1 MSTSALPYPAAPAA
15 SAAPS
20 APVAPSAERA
30 PEAPGFWRAPF
41 AASTYREIGYT
52 VASLPIAIV
61 GFTFAVT
68 MFSLGVGLFVTVLGL
83 PVLAVALA
91 GARGLGA
98 AERGRARGLLGLDVA
113 APAAVETPRGAGA
126 WGGMRARLVDGAGW
140 RALLFQVV
148 MFPSRVA
155 SFVLSVT
162 FLVTGWVVA
171 LLPAYSWVFPRYV
184 GWPGYQ
190 VFDYTSGGERH
201 EFYLESPVQIAGASL
216 VGLVIVFLTPKL
228 VRALTNIDRA
238 AVRSML
244 GRPQR

>member
-1 MSTSALPYPAAPAA
+1 MSTSALPYQAAPAAPAA
-15 SAAPS
+15 TSG
-20 APVAPSAERA
+20 PSAERA
-30 PEAPGFWRAPF
+30 QGSPGFWRAPF

-83 PVLAVALA
+83 PVLAAALA

-98 AERGRARGLLGLDVA
+98 AERGRARGLLGLDVT
-113 APAAVETPRGAGA
+113 APVAVETPRGAGA
-126 WGGMRARLVDGAGW
+126 WAGMRARLADGAGW

-148 MFPSRVA
+148 MFPSRVV

-184 GWPGYQ
+184 DWPGYR

-216 VGLVIVFLTPKL
+216 VGLLIVFLTPKL

-244 GRPQR
+244 GQPQR

>member
-1 MSTSALPYPAAPAA
+1 MSTSALPYAAAPTA
-15 SAAPS
+15 SS
-20 APVAPSAERA
+20 SERA
-30 PEAPGFWRAPF
+30 PGGRSAGSPGFWRAPF

-52 VASLPIAIV
+52 LTSLPIAIV

-68 MFSLGVGLFVTVLGL
+68 MFSLGMGLFVTVLGL
-83 PVLAVALA
+83 PVLAAALA

-98 AERGRARGLLGLDVA
+98 AERGRARALLGWEVA
-113 APAAVETPRGAGA
+113 GPGALATRRDAGA
-126 WGGMRARLVDGAGW
+126 WERMRARLSDGAGW
-140 RALLFQVV
+140 KALLFQFV

-162 FLVTGWVVA
+162 FLVTGWVAA
-171 LLPAYSWVFPRYV
+171 LLPVYSWVFPRYLD
-184 GWPGYQ
+184 WPGYR

-216 VGLVIVFLTPKL
+216 IGLAIVFLTPKL

-244 GRPQR
+244 G

>member
-1 MSTSALPYPAAPAA
+1 MSIGTLPYAA
-15 SAAPS
+15 AAPS
-20 APVAPSAERA
+20 VQRA
-30 PEAPGFWRAPF
+30 PESPGFWRAPF

-68 MFSLGVGLFVTVLGL
+68 MFSLGAGLFVTVLGL
-83 PVLAVALA
+83 PVLAAALA

-98 AERGRARGLLGLDVA
+98 AERGRARALLGIDVA
-113 APAAVETPRGAGA
+113 GPAAVKRPLDGGA
-126 WGGMRARLVDGAGW
+126 WAGIRARVADGAGW

-148 MFPSRVA
+148 MFPSRVV

-171 LLPAYSWVFPRYV
+171 FLPAYSWVFPRYV
-184 GWPGYQ
+184 DWPGYR

-201 EFYLESPVQIAGASL
+201 EFYLESPLQIAGASL
-216 VGLVIVFLTPKL
+216 LGLAIVFLTPKL

-244 GRPQR
+244 GQR

>member
-1 MSTSALPYPAAPAA
+1 MSTSTLPYAAAPAAPAA
-15 SAAPS
+15 
-20 APVAPSAERA
+20 PSAERV
-30 PEAPGFWRAPF
+30 PGAPGFWRAPF
-41 AASTYREIGYT
+41 VASTYREIGYT
-52 VASLPIAIV
+52 VVSLPIAIV
-61 GFTFAVT
+61 GFTFAVA

-83 PVLAVALA
+83 PVLAAALA

-98 AERGRARGLLGLDVA
+98 AERGRARVQLGLDVA
-113 APAAVETPRGAGA
+113 GPAAVERSREAGA
-126 WGGMRARLVDGAGW
+126 WAGMRARVSDGAGW

-148 MFPSRVA
+148 MFPSRVV

-184 GWPGYQ
+184 DWPGYRL
-190 VFDYTSGGERH
+190 FDYTSGGERH

-216 VGLVIVFLTPKL
+216 VGLAIVFLTPKL

-244 GRPQR
+244 GRPQPQR

>member
-1 MSTSALPYPAAPAA
+1 MSISAQPYAAAA
-15 SAAPS
+15 AAPS
-20 APVAPSAERA
+20 APSVPAAERSA
-30 PEAPGFWRAPF
+30 GSPGFWRAPF

-68 MFSLGVGLFVTVLGL
+68 MFSLGVALFVTVLGL
-83 PVLAVALA
+83 PVLAAALA

-98 AERGRARGLLGLDVA
+98 AERGRARSQLGLDVA
-113 APAAVETPRGAGA
+113 GPAAVQTPRDAGA
-126 WGGMRARLVDGAGW
+126 WAGMRARLSDGAAW

-148 MFPSRVA
+148 TFPTRVV

-171 LLPAYSWVFPRYV
+171 LLPVYSWVFPRYLD
-184 GWPGYQ
+184 WPGYR

-216 VGLVIVFLTPKL
+216 LGLVIVFLTPKL

-244 GRPQR
+244 GK

>member
-1 MSTSALPYPAAPAA
+1 MSTSALRYAAAPAAPA
-15 SAAPS
+15 
-20 APVAPSAERA
+20 PVRPAGSPGS
-30 PEAPGFWRAPF
+30 PGFWRAPF
-41 AASTYREIGYT
+41 AAATYREIGYT

-68 MFSLGVGLFVTVLGL
+68 MFVLGMGLFVTVLGL
-83 PVLAVALA
+83 PVLAAALA
-91 GARGLGA
+91 GARGFGA
-98 AERGRARGLLGLDVA
+98 AERGRARAQLGIDVA
-113 APAAVETPRGAGA
+113 GPAAVKRSQDAGA
-126 WGGMRARLVDGAGW
+126 WAGIRARLADGAGW

-148 MFPSRVA
+148 MFPSRIV

-171 LLPAYSWVFPRYV
+171 LLPAYTWVFPRYLD
-184 GWPGYQ
+184 WPGYR

-216 VGLVIVFLTPKL
+216 VGLAIVFLTPKL

-244 GRPQR
+244 G

>member
-15 SAAPS
+15 SG
-20 APVAPSAERA
+20 APSAERA
-30 PEAPGFWRAPF
+30 PKAPGFWRAPF

-83 PVLAVALA
+83 PVLAAALA

-113 APAAVETPRGAGA
+113 GPAAVQTPRGAGA
-126 WGGMRARLVDGAGW
+126 WAGMRARLMDGAGW

-148 MFPSRVA
+148 MFPSRVV

-184 GWPGYQ
+184 DWPGYR

-201 EFYLESPVQIAGASL
+201 AYYLESPVQIAGASL

-238 AVRSML
+238 AVGSML
-244 GRPQR
+244 GQRQR

>member
-1 MSTSALPYPAAPAA
+1 MSTSALPYAAAPT
-15 SAAPS
+15 APS
-20 APVAPSAERA
+20 PVRSAES
-30 PEAPGFWRAPF
+30 PGFWRAPF

-52 VASLPIAIV
+52 VMSLPIAIV

-68 MFSLGVGLFVTVLGL
+68 MFALGMGLFVTVLGL
-83 PVLAVALA
+83 PVLAAALA

-98 AERGRARGLLGLDVA
+98 AERGRARAQLGLEVA
-113 APAAVETPRGAGA
+113 GPAALETPREAGVWA
-126 WGGMRARLVDGAGW
+126 GMRGRLADGAGW

-148 MFPSRVA
+148 MFPSRVV

-184 GWPGYQ
+184 DWPGYR

-201 EFYLESPVQIAGASL
+201 AFYLESPVQIAGASL
-216 VGLVIVFLTPKL
+216 VGLAIVFLTPKL

-244 GRPQR
+244 G

>member
-1 MSTSALPYPAAPAA
+1 MSISALPYAAAPTA
-15 SAAPS
+15 SS
-20 APVAPSAERA
+20 SGRSTGS
-30 PEAPGFWRAPF
+30 PGFWRAPF

-52 VASLPIAIV
+52 LTSLPIAIM

-68 MFSLGVGLFVTVLGL
+68 MFSLGIGLFVTVLGL
-83 PVLAVALA
+83 PVLAAALA

-98 AERGRARGLLGLDVA
+98 AERGRARALLGLEVA
-113 APAAVETPRGAGA
+113 GPRTRAMRRDAGA
-126 WGGMRARLVDGAGW
+126 WERMRARVSDGAGW
-140 RALLFQVV
+140 KALLFQFV

-171 LLPAYSWVFPRYV
+171 LLPVYSWVFPRYLD
-184 GWPGYQ
+184 WPGYR
-190 VFDYTSGGERH
+190 VFDYTSGGEH
-201 EFYLESPVQIAGASL
+201 HAFYLESPVQIAGASL
-216 VGLVIVFLTPKL
+216 IGLAIVFLTPKL

-244 GRPQR
+244 G